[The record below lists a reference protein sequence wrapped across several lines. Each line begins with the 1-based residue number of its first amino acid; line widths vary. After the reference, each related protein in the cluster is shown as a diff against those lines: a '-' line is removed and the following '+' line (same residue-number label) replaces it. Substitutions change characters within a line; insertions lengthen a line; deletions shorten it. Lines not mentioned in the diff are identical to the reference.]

1 MAVPRFNVAQERANE
16 SLMAKRYSSVVGI
29 DVGSHSIKVAEIRSQ
44 GGRPAITA
52 LGIIPTP
59 MNTVDQTGILDPE
72 NVGAAVRQACAEGG
86 AGIAEAILSLAG
98 QQSILVRTLEVPRM
112 NETELRQHMDWEVQR
127 NIPFSESDVEQD
139 FKAYP
144 ASDAASQNLDVV
156 MAISPR
162 SAVENGV
169 GVIKKAGKKPIA
181 LDVEPL
187 AIARVLA
194 TAYAGDIAGQSICVI
209 EIGHRTTA
217 INIYKDGQLM
227 MPRQVPMG
235 GEMFTREISERLGV
249 SMDEAERLKI
259 EEGEIPSGPAAPA
272 YNPFDAGATMA
283 AYNPFADDAAPA
295 APEVTEESAPVPA
308 PATGVGGDMRVY
320 NAMAPALDE
329 LVAEIRRSVDY
340 YRGKGGDVNR
350 LFLTGGGSKLRGL
363 APFLGTAMG
372 MNVEMLASMRGIS
385 VQPKAMDPNTAES
398 MQADFSVAVGN
409 ALHIFF

>member
-1 MAVPRFNVAQERANE
+1 MAVPRFNVAQERAYE

-29 DVGSHSIKVAEIRSQ
+29 DVGSHTIKVAEIRSQ

-72 NVGAAVRQACAEGG
+72 NVGAAVRQACAECG
-86 AGIAEAILSLAG
+86 AGIAESVLSLAG

-112 NETELRQHMDWEVQR
+112 NEAELRQHMDWEVQR

-162 SAVENGV
+162 SAIENAV
-169 GVIKKAGKKPIA
+169 GVIKKAGKKPVA

-187 AIARVLA
+187 AIARVLS
-194 TAYAGDIAGQSICVI
+194 TAYAGDINGQSICVV

-259 EEGEIPSGPAAPA
+259 EQGEIPSGPAAPA
-272 YNPFDAGATMA
+272 YNPFDVGATMA
-283 AYNPFADDAAPA
+283 AYNPFAEDATPA
-295 APEVTEESAPVPA
+295 APEPTEEVAPVPA
-308 PATGVGGDMRVY
+308 ASTGDEGMRVY
-320 NAMAPALDE
+320 QAMAPALDE

-363 APFLGTAMG
+363 APFLGTALG
-372 MNVEMLASMRGIS
+372 LSVEMLETMRGIN
-385 VQPKAMDPNTAES
+385 VQAKTMDSNMVDS

>member
-29 DVGSHSIKVAEIRSQ
+29 DVGSHTIKVAEIRSQ

-72 NVGAAVRQACAEGG
+72 NVGAAVRQACAESG
-86 AGIAEAILSLAG
+86 AGIAESILSLAG

-162 SAVENGV
+162 SAIENAV
-169 GVIKKAGKKPIA
+169 GVIKKAGKKPVA

-187 AIARVLA
+187 AIARVLS
-194 TAYAGDIAGQSICVI
+194 TAYAGDINGQSICVV

-259 EEGEIPSGPAAPA
+259 EQGEIPSGPAAPA
-272 YNPFDAGATMA
+272 YNPFDSGATMA
-283 AYNPFADDAAPA
+283 AYNPFAEDAAPA
-295 APEVTEESAPVPA
+295 APEPTEEVAPVPA
-308 PATGVGGDMRVY
+308 PSTGGGDMRVY
-320 NAMAPALDE
+320 QAMAPALDE

-340 YRGKGGDVNR
+340 YRGKGGDVDR

-363 APFLGTAMG
+363 APFLGSAMG
-372 MNVEMLASMRGIS
+372 LNVQMLESLRGIN
-385 VQPKAMDPNTAES
+385 VQAKTMDGNMAES

>member
-44 GGRPAITA
+44 GGRPSITA

-72 NVGAAVRQACAEGG
+72 NVGAAVRQVCAESG
-86 AGIAEAILSLAG
+86 AGIAESILSLAG

-144 ASDAASQNLDVV
+144 ATDAASQNLDVV

-169 GVIKKAGKKPIA
+169 GVIKKAGKKPVA

-187 AIARVLA
+187 ALARVLA

-249 SMDEAERLKI
+249 SMEEAERLKI
-259 EEGEIPSGPAAPA
+259 QEGEIPSGPAAPA

-283 AYNPFADDAAPA
+283 AYNPFAEDAAPA
-295 APEVTEESAPVPA
+295 APEPTEEMAPA
-308 PATGVGGDMRVY
+308 PAPSAGGDMRVY

-372 MNVEMLASMRGIS
+372 LNVEMLESMRGIS
-385 VQPKAMDPNTAES
+385 VQPKSMDPNMAES